1 MLFVESKSL
10 SHKIEGT
17 SRTRLLEE
25 LQEKNLTPLIR
36 SARLN
41 CFDHVLLGPERIER
55 SRLQLPPGP
64 SLKIANPMSVAICF
78 VSMIMFSFLF
88 SMTRQEFLGFAL
100 ESFMRLARKSL
111 SESSTSF
118 AGTSVNCF

>member
-41 CFDHVLLGPERIER
+41 CFDHVLLGPERIGEIETAVATWTESENCEPYVRGDLFCLNDHVFFLIFDDKARVPGIRAGIVYEASR
-55 SRLQLPPGP
+55 SEEHTSELQSRVDL
-64 SLKIANPMSVAICF
+64 VC
-78 VSMIMFSFLF
+78 
-88 SMTRQEFLGFAL
+88 R
-100 ESFMRLARKSL
+100 
-111 SESSTSF
+111 
-118 AGTSVNCF
+118 